1 MAQFLTPEIADHYLT
16 ALDGPPISEQVT
28 LRMEAVIEEP
38 PTQMIF
44 TCMSHSPE
52 AVKQCMKESG
62 LIYLDAVEF
71 NYERASI
78 SVFFPDD
85 TLYYDLSM
93 WAGHAFA
100 CGLISLPHI
109 ER

>member
-1 MAQFLTPEIADHYLT
+1 MAQFLTPAIADHYLT

-52 AVKQCMKESG
+52 AVKKCLEEAGFSPF
-62 LIYLDAVEF
+62 DF
-71 NYERASI
+71 HFDRASV

-85 TLYYDLSM
+85 TLCFVLQS
-93 WAGHAFA
+93 WASDAYG